1 MMANSLIDILR
12 LIGARSERGT
22 NPLPGLLEYTG
33 QNHPATGRPIMRG
46 PDGQLMT
53 EYTMT
58 VQDPRLNRGMFTNIP
73 SIWNGQAVGSD
84 DDAIRY
90 ALQSGRRFVGYRTLA
105 EAIAAAKQRSANL
118 GLLMPDI
125 E

>member
-1 MMANSLIDILR
+1 
-12 LIGARSERGT
+12 
-22 NPLPGLLEYTG
+22 
-33 QNHPATGRPIMRG
+33 
-46 PDGQLMT
+46 
-53 EYTMT
+53 MT

-90 ALQSGRRFVGYRTLA
+90 AVQSGRRFVGYQTLE